1 LQQQQPQSNLEVQ
14 LKIPMKTLPTLMA
27 VCLLFTLASCSKAVE
42 NIKERVGANAPTNVY
57 IDHYIAKGLNNS
69 NQAGY
74 KPVNTA
80 EMKFAVKFDNS
91 AMYQNVIADNQLDI
105 NKLYGFSDNNQE
117 HHINSA
123 RIGWRWYNNQLQ
135 LFAYVYNNSVQTNK
149 FIASVPLNQEI
160 NCSIRIE
167 GNTYI
172 FNASGVQVTMP
183 RASTTATA
191 VGYQLYPYFGGDEV
205 APQDIHVWIKDL

>member
-1 LQQQQPQSNLEVQ
+1 MKNLSI
-14 LKIPMKTLPTLMA
+14 LAAI
-27 VCLLFTLASCSKAVE
+27 CLLFTFTSCKKAVE
-42 NIKERVGANAPTNVY
+42 SIKDRVGANAPKEVFV
-57 IDHYIAKGLNNS
+57 DHFIAKGQNNS
-69 NQAGY
+69 DHSGY

-80 EMKFAVKFDNS
+80 EMKFSVKFDNS
-91 AMYQNVIADNQLDI
+91 AMYKNVVTDNQLDI

-135 LFAYVYNNSVQTNK
+135 LFAYVYNNSVQSNK

-160 NCSIRIE
+160 NCTIKAE
-167 GNTYI
+167 GNVYI
-172 FNASGVQVTMP
+172 FTASGVQVTMP

-205 APQDIHVWIKDL
+205 APQDIHIWIKDL